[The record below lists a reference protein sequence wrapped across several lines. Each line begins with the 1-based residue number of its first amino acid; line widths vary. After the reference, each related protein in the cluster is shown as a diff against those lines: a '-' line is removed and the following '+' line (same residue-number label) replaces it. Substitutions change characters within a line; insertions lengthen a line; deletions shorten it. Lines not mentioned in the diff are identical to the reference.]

1 MHARLLLDPPAGGAW
16 NMAVDEALIDAA
28 AAEGAPLVLRFYAW
42 TPATLSLGYFQQAA
56 ERMHH
61 RPSLRCPLVRR
72 ASGGGAIVHDRELT
86 YSLVVPAG
94 HRLARE
100 TAGLYRALHGALAEV
115 LAEWGVVGKMFRC
128 GECEV
133 EGDADVDQGHAPHP
147 SPLPQGEGAR
157 RVSPLPVGE
166 GPGVRDGDAAKPVNP
181 RATPDTFLCFQRR
194 GEGDLVVTGAK
205 IAGSA
210 QRRRHGAVLQH
221 GSVLLARSEA
231 APELPGLA
239 ELADQTIDADQL
251 RERWL
256 ARLAAQLE
264 LEFAPSAL
272 TDAER
277 ETAVELQRAKYSA
290 AEWTYRR

>member
-1 MHARLLLDPPAGGAW
+1 
-16 NMAVDEALIDAA
+16 MAVDEALIEAA
-28 AAEGAPLVLRFYAW
+28 VESSPLVLRFYAW

-100 TAGLYRALHGALAEV
+100 TAGLYRALHGALAEA
-115 LAEWGVVGKMFRC
+115 LAEWGVVGEMFRC
-128 GECEV
+128 GVRCEV
-133 EGDADVDQGHAPHP
+133 NSKVSVPHP

-157 RVSPLPVGE
+157 GAEGARVSNLNVGE
-166 GPGVRDGDAAKPVNP
+166 GLGVRDGDAAKPVNP
-181 RATPDTFLCFQRR
+181 RATRDAFLCFQRR
-194 GEGDLVVTGAK
+194 GEGDLVVGGAK

-221 GSVLLARSEA
+221 GSVLLGRSEA
-231 APELPGLA
+231 APELPGLE
-239 ELADQTIDADQL
+239 ELAGQPIDADAL
-251 RERWL
+251 RNRWL
-256 ARLAAQLE
+256 ARLAAQLD
-264 LEFAPSAL
+264 LEFTPTTL
-272 TDAER
+272 TAAER
-277 ETAVELQRAKYSA
+277 EAAVELQRAKYSA